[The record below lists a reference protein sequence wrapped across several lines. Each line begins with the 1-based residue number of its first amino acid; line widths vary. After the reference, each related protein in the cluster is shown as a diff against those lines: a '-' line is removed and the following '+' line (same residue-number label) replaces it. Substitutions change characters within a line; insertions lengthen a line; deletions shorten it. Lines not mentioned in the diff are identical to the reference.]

1 MFDFNSYSFPGKQSM
16 TSKISKLILSIL
28 FVLSLIGC
36 EAVSFEEIEINPENL
51 AQPAGIEGRWIISMQ
66 EKEDTSALVRAA
78 NDGAYELLIFEA
90 NSKEKLV
97 IYPFALISNTSNHNF
112 IVLFGNP
119 DNPDSSLYFS
129 SGLLEVKSDDV
140 GVYYLMLEKNKNKK
154 NREISRYKWTQWM
167 KKRYGLPY
175 KESKYGEDVSIIGA
189 NAQILR
195 TILNDPIWEE
205 YVLTR
210 PIAEITRMPKDHVDQ
225 VGFDKALAK
234 SGDAVAQYN
243 LGTMYFKG
251 EGVAVNTH
259 LAIQWLEKAALQ
271 DHTDAKK
278 MLKRAREISD
288 IDRRLAEID
297 QERKVLERLEKFICG
312 SRRCDILEGR
322 RIYRSRVS
330 PHWWYWPDGSIVRR
344 EDWPDE

>member
-1 MFDFNSYSFPGKQSM
+1 
-16 TSKISKLILSIL
+16 
-28 FVLSLIGC
+28 
-36 EAVSFEEIEINPENL
+36 
-51 AQPAGIEGRWIISMQ
+51 MQ
-66 EKEDTSALVRAA
+66 KSEDKSALVRAA

-112 IVLFGNP
+112 IVLFGDP

-129 SGLLEVKSDDV
+129 SGLLEVKSDNA

-154 NREISRYKWTQWM
+154 DREKSRYKWAQWM
-167 KKRYGLPY
+167 KTHYGLPY
-175 KESKYGEDVSIIGA
+175 KESKYGDDVSIIGA
-189 NAQILR
+189 NAHILR

-205 YVLTR
+205 YVLTH

-234 SGDAVAQYN
+234 SGDAFAQYN
-243 LGTMYFKG
+243 LGIRYAAGKGVEKNSSDAAKWFQMSAEQGHAESQFSLGTMYFKG
-251 EGVAVNTH
+251 EGVAVNTN

-278 MLKRAREISD
+278 MLKRAREMSALDQRMSD
-288 IDRRLAEID
+288 IDQRLVEIA
-297 QERKVLERLEKFICG
+297 QERKVLEKVEKAICG
-312 SRRCDILEGR
+312 PRRCDTLEGR

-330 PHWWYWPDGSIVRR
+330 PHWWYWPDGSVVRR